1 MKFIKE
7 REENI
12 MRYLVVII
20 LEDAITPIH
29 NYYNDIKEAM
39 KDVKKM
45 KGVVD
50 VTVYQYDPFNSK
62 VLLKKAGNQNGNM

>member
-1 MKFIKE
+1 MK
-7 REENI
+7 
-12 MRYLVVII
+12 YLVVII
-20 LEDAITPIH
+20 LEDGITPIL
-29 NYYNDIKEAM
+29 NYYSTLEKAM

-62 VLLKKAGNQNGNM
+62 VLLKKAGDKNANL